1 MNKTIRVLLI
11 ASLLIGSFER
21 CSAGFIIGGDHQL
34 KSNQANQ
41 VVNIFASPSFAGELA
56 NGLNFNLVFDDG
68 GTVIGGIDNN
78 TPKITGINLKPS
90 NGLFSGLPDIQT
102 NVFTSEKLFQVTIA
116 ASNLATIPTITS
128 NVLLA
133 EITFDT
139 TGFTAGTW
147 KMDLDGITAV
157 GLPSSDFA
165 GAATT
170 VFNGNISIAAVPES
184 SSVCL
189 LLLGCLFTG
198 ILRRPFA
205 FKRRF
210 L

>member
-1 MNKTIRVLLI
+1 MKQTTRVLLI
-11 ASLLIGSFER
+11 VYLLIGSLER

-41 VVNIFASPSFAGELA
+41 IVNIMASASFSDELA

-68 GTVIGGIDNN
+68 GSVIGGIDNN

-90 NGLFSGLPDIQT
+90 NGLFGVLPDIQT
-102 NVFTSEKLFQVTIA
+102 NVFMSPKLFQTTIA
-116 ASNLATIPTITS
+116 ASNLATRPTITS

-133 EITFDT
+133 EIIFDT

-147 KMDLDGITAV
+147 KLDLDGITAV

-165 GAATT
+165 GPATT
-170 VFNGNISIAAVPES
+170 VFNGNISIAAVPEP

-189 LLLGCLFTG
+189 LLLGCLFTW

-205 FKRRF
+205 FSRRF
-210 L
+210 H